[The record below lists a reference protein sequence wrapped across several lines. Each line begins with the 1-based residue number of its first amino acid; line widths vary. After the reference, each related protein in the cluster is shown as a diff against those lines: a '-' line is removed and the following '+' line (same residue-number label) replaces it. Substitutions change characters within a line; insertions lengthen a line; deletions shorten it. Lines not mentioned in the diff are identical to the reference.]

1 MANNQ
6 PFAVVGPVPTLRQV
20 HKRLGSIKRRLSS
33 WWCDICAAVCINKK
47 IKSLR
52 LWRSAGANGQPPS
65 VEVVSHRAS
74 PPGGTTAVCS
84 APTSYYCLPK
94 DLISIITRRTARRG
108 SLSRDTYKSV
118 HFIIHSKPARRR
130 KLVLVGKR
138 GFFICA
144 ATYTDSIQKKLS
156 IISRGGVRFSLD
168 FLGFIL
174 RKHNSCDGMKG
185 LSVFGCFHF
194 FRVFNQKFLV

>member
-47 IKSLR
+47 KSLR
-52 LWRSAGANGQPPS
+52 LWRSVGANGQPPS

-74 PPGGTTAVCS
+74 PPGGTTAACS

-94 DLISIITRRTARRG
+94 DLISIITHRTARRG

-130 KLVLVGKR
+130 KPVLVGKR

-156 IISRGGVRFSLD
+156 IISRGGVLLSVRFSLD

-185 LSVFGCFHF
+185 LSGWSGAFI
-194 FRVFNQKFLV
+194 FLGF